1 MLVTTIGVGL
11 GSGVGIGSTGVTI
24 GSTGVIELSED
35 YCRDHP
41 ASDAILSECSIVT
54 RPFSPQAMT
63 DQSFLRGE
71 TEMFNSRFRDLGTPA
86 SKV

>member
-1 MLVTTIGVGL
+1 MLVTTIGVGV
-11 GSGVGIGSTGVTI
+11 GVGIGSTI
-24 GSTGVIELSED
+24 GLTGVIVLSED

-41 ASDAILSECSIVT
+41 ASDEILSECSIVT

-71 TEMFNSRFRDLGTPA
+71 TKMFNSRFRDLGTPA